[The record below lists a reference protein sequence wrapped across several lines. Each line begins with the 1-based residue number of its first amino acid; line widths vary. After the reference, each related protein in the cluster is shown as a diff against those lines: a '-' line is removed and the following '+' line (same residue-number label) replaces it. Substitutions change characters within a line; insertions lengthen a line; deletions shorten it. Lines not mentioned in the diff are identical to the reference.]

1 MAKTVKELSSLVE
14 QLVEKCNELEQ
25 RSSNFAARI
34 NALNKASR
42 DEIRALREEVAG
54 LKGVRMNTRKEP
66 LPTALPRITATQW
79 AEAMKA
85 LKFVPGEE
93 RSFFPPA
100 EVRGMALKLSRLD
113 ANVTALRAEEAEFA
127 DSLRDEEVEL

>member
-34 NALNKASR
+34 NALNRASR
-42 DEIRALREEVAG
+42 DEIRALRDELAQV
-54 LKGVRMNTRKEP
+54 KGQRMNTRIEP
-66 LPTALPRITATQW
+66 LPVALPRITAQAW

-85 LKFVPGEE
+85 LNAKPGEE
-93 RSFFPPA
+93 RSFYPPA
-100 EVRGMALKLSRLD
+100 EVRGMALHLATVAAARADEHADAKELSVED
-113 ANVTALRAEEAEFA
+113 AL
-127 DSLRDEEVEL
+127 L